1 MGTKAEGDRMR
12 RILIEYRDGKAVASE
27 DREILDTMHRAALI
41 PGVWSADRGSVRAEP
56 EQTPCSPTSYLDDRN
71 DDGRVRHTHSHS
83 SWTYGHGDVPSCNH
97 SSSMKY

>member
-41 PGVWSADRGSVRAEP
+41 DYSVR
-56 EQTPCSPTSYLDDRN
+56 
-71 DDGRVRHTHSHS
+71 DGVLYAKSSDITRRVVRRPWFGS
-83 SWTYGHGDVPSCNH
+83 GGV
-97 SSSMKY
+97 